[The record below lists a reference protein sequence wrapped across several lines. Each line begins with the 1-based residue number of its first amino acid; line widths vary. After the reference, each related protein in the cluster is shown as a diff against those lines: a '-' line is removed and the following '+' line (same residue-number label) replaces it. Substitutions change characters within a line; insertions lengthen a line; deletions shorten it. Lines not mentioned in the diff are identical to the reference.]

1 MKVRTFQWLSSLEI
15 AKEEAQKEGKLILV
29 DFFTPG

>member
-1 MKVRTFQWLSSLEI
+1 MEAKTFQWLSSLEE
-15 AKEEAQKEGKLILV
+15 AKEEAKKEGKLILI

>member
-1 MKVRTFQWLSSLEI
+1 MEAQTFHWLSSLDE
-15 AKEEAQKEGKLILV
+15 AKEEARKEGKLILV

>member
-1 MKVRTFQWLSSLEI
+1 MGIKTLQWLSSLEE